1 MCGIGNGSYL
11 RISIVTFGALNKTL
25 LVIQTLVISA
35 SILWLDYLKINF
47 WSIVIHAH
55 TLWKR

>member
-11 RISIVTFGALNKTL
+11 RISILTFVALNKT

-35 SILWLDYLKINF
+35 FILWLDYLKINF